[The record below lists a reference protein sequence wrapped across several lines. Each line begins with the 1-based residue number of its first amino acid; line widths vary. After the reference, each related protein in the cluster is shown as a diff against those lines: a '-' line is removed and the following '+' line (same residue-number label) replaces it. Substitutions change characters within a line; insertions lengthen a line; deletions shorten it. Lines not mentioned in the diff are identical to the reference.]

1 MTTLLGNGDVLG
13 ILLDGT
19 ADDSVVCLIVGS
31 DVTTLLVNGD
41 ELGILLDGNADDSV
55 V

>member
-1 MTTLLGNGDVLG
+1 MLLGNCDVLG

-19 ADDSVVCLIVGS
+19 SDDSVVGLVVGS
-31 DVTTLLVNGD
+31 DVTTLLGNCDV
-41 ELGILLDGNADDSV
+41 LGILPDGTADDSV

>member
-1 MTTLLGNGDVLG
+1 MLLGNSDVLG
-13 ILLDGT
+13 NLLDGT
-19 ADDSVVCLIVGS
+19 SDDSVVGLVVGS

-41 ELGILLDGNADDSV
+41 EIGILLDGTADDSV

>member
-1 MTTLLGNGDVLG
+1 MLLGNGDELG

-19 ADDSVVCLIVGS
+19 ADDSVVCLVVGT
-31 DVTTLLVNGD
+31 DVTTLLGNGD
-41 ELGILLDGNADDSV
+41 ELGILLDGTSDDSV

>member
-1 MTTLLGNGDVLG
+1 MLLGNCDVLG

-19 ADDSVVCLIVGS
+19 SDDSVVRLVVGS
-31 DVTTLLVNGD
+31 DVTTLLGNGE
-41 ELGILLDGNADDSV
+41 ELEILLDGTSDDSV